1 MARPRQPV
9 VLDSDVVSLLWRK
22 QLPPELYQGMLN
34 RTPFITFVNMAEFW
48 RGVWQAGWD
57 QARIEAGL
65 AWLSRFQRLHCDGDV
80 IREWGKLSGL
90 AQRNGHPVPVNDC

>member
-48 RGVWQAGWD
+48 RGV
-57 QARIEAGL
+57 
-65 AWLSRFQRLHCDGDV
+65 
-80 IREWGKLSGL
+80 
-90 AQRNGHPVPVNDC
+90 